1 MIKQLKKT
9 KKIIIY
15 TLLCSTFFSCK
26 VDIKNYLKDYTETAA
41 IYNYTTSLGSDFE
54 TYLKK
59 DKNGNLAYCIPSDK
73 DFTITFQLRNP
84 QKYYFVFGQVSAF
97 ESTNT
102 VASMAVHF
110 PDLKTIDTI
119 KDDFIPT
126 SYAIS
131 DEIPS
136 DTTYYALLNQN
147 NNSKLFEDTGIE
159 DCYYLTLTYSKDFL
173 NQIDMGH
180 DISPEIKLR
189 HPQTKVNF
197 GDYNDLKLV
206 CNSTPPSIFSPS
218 VYQDETNNNY
228 VLLFNMPSVGL
239 LQGIHRDI
247 TTLTIQSSGD
257 GKLNKPYSYNYK
269 LDIAED
275 GTYTIT
281 EHNGNA
287 LIQAD
292 PSNKED
298 SAYNPNYSPC
308 GPLFEQKGQS
318 AYIPLND
325 TLSYEDI
332 IYTLILTDNYGLQS
346 KVDANVRSKKLSD
359 IYVTKKDDALLNGG
373 EELKQDE
380 GSSYATVNF
389 IPALRTYWF
398 ESETT
403 KMIQNKYYIDTTET
417 NPDGTQNIFSTA
429 YNFAFDETQIDENTY
444 KTTQNID
451 LISNEIPDN
460 AYVKIDND
468 TKSQPGQ
475 NTTDEI
481 NSWKTF
487 CENTSNCS
495 IIYEVYQGND
505 DTGKSLF
512 NSTFDCIESSGSH
525 PIKTSDN
532 KLNNSGNTLKNPN
545 HYFQLEL
552 PAGDI
557 YIRVYAHKTGFADT
571 TTKEYRMSILRTR
584 VYVSDEGDDE
594 NNNGSF
600 NSTFKSIT
608 HAAKSL
614 SRPEDKDNTIYVT
627 TNLTE
632 NIVIPEAELIDNPST
647 SKDETK
653 PLYVKICSTKKYN
666 NSDKAYKDVFQIKA
680 KDETSP
686 VLTIPANSVVI
697 LEDLVLSGGDIEVG
711 ENAKLYLNNVK
722 FTGEKLHAAPTA
734 TIILGGNTIINNE
747 IDEAGNTQPNT
758 TVISLEE
765 RIDENGN
772 VTGGKVQLGSNETA
786 TPSKAY
792 NYIKQVVLQ
801 TAKVNPSLNVILIET
816 EDGSKTIKDAY
827 PVIYNDLVEEDI
839 TKAYKYF
846 KLDDTHSPGYYI
858 GYDEEKFGSNTYG
871 RGLVK
876 IPAVYINEPIVGGF
890 TVELLKKN
898 NLQEFVTITPE
909 IIDGIKVYKI
919 TNINTNPANLT
930 FKVIRDEKD
939 LTTANVLKD
948 LKLELYLENTKIEKD
963 HNDTTVKTPVLT
975 LPTAYPSGIYNL
987 VVFFTYDDIQY
998 SEKMIIQLEE
1008 VQ

>member
-1 MIKQLKKT
+1 MIKQLKQI

-15 TLLCSTFFSCK
+15 TLFCSTFFSCK

-41 IYNYTTSLGSDFE
+41 IYNYTTSLGTDFDN
-54 TYLKK
+54 YLKK
-59 DKNGNLAYCIPSDK
+59 DKNGNIAYCIPSDK

-84 QKYYFVFGQVSAF
+84 QKYLFTFGDVSDF
-97 ESTNT
+97 KNKNNP
-102 VASMAVHF
+102 ASMSVHF
-110 PDLKTIDTI
+110 PDLKKIETI
-119 KDDFIPT
+119 KDDFIP

-147 NNSKLFEDTGIE
+147 NKLFDNSNNID
-159 DCYYLTLTYSKDFL
+159 DCYYLTLTYTKDFL

-180 DISPEIKLR
+180 NISPKIKLR
-189 HPQTKVNF
+189 HPDTKIDF
-197 GDYNDLKLV
+197 EDYYDLKLV
-206 CNSTPPSIFSPS
+206 CNSIPPAIFSPS
-218 VYQDETNNNY
+218 VYQDENSNKY

-257 GKLNKPYSYNYK
+257 GKSNKPYSYNYN

-275 GTYTIT
+275 GSYTIAS
-281 EHNGNA
+281 HDGNE
-287 LIQAD
+287 LKKAD
-292 PSNKED
+292 PSNSED
-298 SAYNPNYSPC
+298 PEYKPNYSPC
-308 GPLFEQKGQS
+308 GPLFEQKGQP
-318 AYIPLND
+318 AFIQLDD
-325 TLSYEDI
+325 TLSFEDI
-332 IYTLILTDNYGLQS
+332 IYTFILTDNYGLQS
-346 KVDANVRSKKLSD
+346 KVEANVRSKKLSD
-359 IYVTKKDDALLNGG
+359 IYVTKKDDSLLNGG

-380 GSSYATVNF
+380 GSSYATINF

-398 ESETT
+398 ESEST
-403 KMIQNKYYIDTTET
+403 KMIQNKYYTDTTKTSPEGIPET
-417 NPDGTQNIFSTA
+417 IPTA
-429 YNFAFDETQIDENTY
+429 YNFAFDETQIDEKNY
-444 KTTQNID
+444 NSIPNID
-451 LISNEIPDN
+451 LISNELPEN
-460 AYVKIDND
+460 AYVKIDN
-468 TKSQPGQ
+468 TSKTLPGQ
-475 NTTDEI
+475 ETIDEI

-487 CENTSNCS
+487 CENTSGCS
-495 IIYEVYQGND
+495 IIYEIYQGND

-512 NSTFDCIESSGSH
+512 NSSFNCLESSGSH
-525 PIKTSDN
+525 PEKNGN
-532 KLNNSGNTLKNPN
+532 KLNNSGNTLKNQN
-545 HYFQLEL
+545 HYLPLEL
-552 PAGDI
+552 PAGEI
-557 YIRVYAHKTGFADT
+557 YIRVYAHKIGFADT
-571 TTKEYRMSILRTR
+571 ATKEYRMTILRTR
-584 VYVSDEGDDE
+584 VYVSNEGDDE
-594 NNNGSF
+594 TNNGSF
-600 NSTFKSIT
+600 NSAFKSIT
-608 HAAKSL
+608 HSAETL

-627 TNLTE
+627 TDLTE
-632 NIVIPEAELIDNPST
+632 NIVIPEASQTDDPST

-666 NSDKAYKDVFQIKA
+666 NSDKAFENVFKINAADNSK
-680 KDETSP
+680 P
-686 VLTIPANSVVI
+686 VLSIPANSVVI

-786 TPSKAY
+786 TPSIAY
-792 NYIKQVVLQ
+792 NYIKQIILQ
-801 TAKVNPSLNVILIET
+801 TAKVNPSLNVILLET
-816 EDGSKTIKDAY
+816 EDGTKTIKDTY
-827 PVIYNDLVEEDI
+827 PAIYNDLIEEDI

-871 RGLVK
+871 RALVK

-898 NLQEFVTITPE
+898 NLQEFVPITPE
-909 IIDGIKVYKI
+909 TIDDVKVYKI
-919 TNINTNPANLT
+919 TNSNTNPVNLT
-930 FKVIRDEKD
+930 FRVIRDEKD

-948 LKLELYLENTKIEKD
+948 LKLELYLENTRIETD
-963 HNDTTVKTPVLT
+963 HNDKNVKTPVLT
-975 LPTAYPSGIYNL
+975 LPTAYPSGIYNII
-987 VVFFTYDDIQY
+987 VFFTYDDIRY
-998 SEKMIIQLEE
+998 SEKMIIHLEE